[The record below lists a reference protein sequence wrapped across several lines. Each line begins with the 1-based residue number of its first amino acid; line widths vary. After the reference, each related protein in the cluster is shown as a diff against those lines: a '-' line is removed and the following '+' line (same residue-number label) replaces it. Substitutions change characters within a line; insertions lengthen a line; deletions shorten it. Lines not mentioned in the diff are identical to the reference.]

1 MEETIEFEVFNID
14 NSKEDTYNEE
24 NTSNIITLDES
35 FAHGFTMITKDIT
48 NPSNKQKISLEAIGL
63 YTVLCA
69 LGNTK
74 WNLYKQGFKTCY
86 NVSLEKQTKLFK
98 ELESAKYLRK
108 VKPYIGSFKY
118 YYYLFTKTED
128 CDFFDNII
136 EFCKQNNIVIC
147 PENIQKIFTK
157 NPELDNTKL
166 EALGLYITNN
176 NKKYNNINNNI
187 INNIIKNNI
196 INNICVSN
204 TSNNLNNNSK
214 DNNTCI
220 NKQNKDLLVKNN
232 MENNWPK
239 SINKVKQ
246 TTNSTLEINTNL
258 NISRKSPRKVHE
270 KYNNSFTSLPTAEQK
285 AELRRQKRQEALQQ
299 KIDNKNS
306 IKTMDMQEFKHT
318 MGELTSQ
325 DNEMAQ
331 LLSMVKEL
339 QAMGKSVNKTNIIKN
354 KRKKVLDTYLDKTI
368 QNTELKSILT
378 AYVRMFMDTYHV
390 ISVDSFKLMLED
402 LVAKTNGNEQI
413 MIQCVREATKKG
425 WKDLYVSEENQ
436 KQVKQKEIELIVK
449 QQEEEAKLNGDS
461 DLALDE
467 NGNPLMF

>member
-1 MEETIEFEVFNID
+1 
-14 NSKEDTYNEE
+14 
-24 NTSNIITLDES
+24 
-35 FAHGFTMITKDIT
+35 
-48 NPSNKQKISLEAIGL
+48 
-63 YTVLCA
+63 
-69 LGNTK
+69 
-74 WNLYKQGFKTCY
+74 
-86 NVSLEKQTKLFK
+86 
-98 ELESAKYLRK
+98 
-108 VKPYIGSFKY
+108 
-118 YYYLFTKTED
+118 
-128 CDFFDNII
+128 
-136 EFCKQNNIVIC
+136 
-147 PENIQKIFTK
+147 
-157 NPELDNTKL
+157 
-166 EALGLYITNN
+166 
-176 NKKYNNINNNI
+176 
-187 INNIIKNNI
+187 
-196 INNICVSN
+196 
-204 TSNNLNNNSK
+204 
-214 DNNTCI
+214 
-220 NKQNKDLLVKNN
+220 
-232 MENNWPK
+232 
-239 SINKVKQ
+239 
-246 TTNSTLEINTNL
+246 
-258 NISRKSPRKVHE
+258 
-270 KYNNSFTSLPTAEQK
+270 
-285 AELRRQKRQEALQQ
+285 
-299 KIDNKNS
+299 
-306 IKTMDMQEFKHT
+306 MQEFKHT

-436 KQVKQKEIELIVK
+436 KQVKQKEIEMIVK